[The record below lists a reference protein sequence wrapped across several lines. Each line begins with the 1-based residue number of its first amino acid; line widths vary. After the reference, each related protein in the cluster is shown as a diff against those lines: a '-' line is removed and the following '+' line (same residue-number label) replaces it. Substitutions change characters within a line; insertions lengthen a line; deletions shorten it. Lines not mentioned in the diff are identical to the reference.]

1 MIKSQPFAKPQPEKR
16 CTRPSKPPSNKS
28 LKPSFDQRLKPPSS
42 RSLRRPSDQ
51 RLKPPSTTLI
61 NSTVVNLARLT
72 YDRLLLARA
81 MASRAMVSRAMV
93 SRAMVSRATIA
104 SLMLE
109 PDQHTSALNPTSRL
123 GAINAILVITPIAME
138 VSSRNMVNA
147 PATAT
152 SATVLVPA
160 LVAMAAV
167 QPIPTPANNVSA
179 NPQSVHTGL
188 ATGDSICALDTSF

>member
-1 MIKSQPFAKPQPEKR
+1 
-16 CTRPSKPPSNKS
+16 
-28 LKPSFDQRLKPPSS
+28 
-42 RSLRRPSDQ
+42 
-51 RLKPPSTTLI
+51 
-61 NSTVVNLARLT
+61 
-72 YDRLLLARA
+72 
-81 MASRAMVSRAMV
+81 MVSRAMV

>member
-1 MIKSQPFAKPQPEKR
+1 
-16 CTRPSKPPSNKS
+16 
-28 LKPSFDQRLKPPSS
+28 
-42 RSLRRPSDQ
+42 
-51 RLKPPSTTLI
+51 
-61 NSTVVNLARLT
+61 
-72 YDRLLLARA
+72 
-81 MASRAMVSRAMV
+81 
-93 SRAMVSRATIA
+93 
-104 SLMLE
+104 MLE

-123 GAINAILVITPIAME
+123 EAINAILVITPIAME